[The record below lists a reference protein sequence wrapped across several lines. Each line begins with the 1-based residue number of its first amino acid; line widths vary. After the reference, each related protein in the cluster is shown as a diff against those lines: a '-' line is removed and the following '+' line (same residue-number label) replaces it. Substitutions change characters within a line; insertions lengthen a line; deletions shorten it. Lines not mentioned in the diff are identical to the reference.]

1 MNLLHAKRRAVL
13 LAVALFLAL
22 AGVARAESDPCREW
36 AAEHHHW
43 KKEVVGRYLSP
54 VPQAELDEAV
64 FDLIQR
70 EAYLTS
76 CDASARAARG
86 ERVGWRF
93 VGRLPDEFA
102 LAVVE
107 SVLESGGFDI
117 SLQSLVGTP
126 QVAARAR

>member
-1 MNLLHAKRRAVL
+1 MNLLHAKRRAIL

-54 VPQAELDEAV
+54 VAQAELDEAV

-70 EAYLTS
+70 EAYRTS
-76 CDASARAARG
+76 CDGSARAARG
-86 ERVGWRF
+86 DRVGWRF

-107 SVLESGGFDI
+107 SVLESGGFDV